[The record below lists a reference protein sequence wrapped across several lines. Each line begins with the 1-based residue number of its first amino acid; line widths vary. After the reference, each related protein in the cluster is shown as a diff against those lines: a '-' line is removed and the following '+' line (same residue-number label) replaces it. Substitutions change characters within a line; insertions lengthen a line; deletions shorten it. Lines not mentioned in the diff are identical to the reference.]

1 MKERRSTVSRLTGL
15 AEGVA
20 ASARRRQRDRAP
32 RVLLY
37 DADGHPATLPPDAP
51 GFDDIVRAA
60 GRMIELGDRAGGGAG
75 EGEEEPAAQS
85 SPLGVSVREPRTEGD
100 SGMNERRKV

>member
-15 AEGVA
+15 AEGMA

-37 DADGHPATLPPDAP
+37 DPEGHPTMLSPEAP
-51 GFDDIVRAA
+51 GFDDIVGAA
-60 GRMIELGDRAGGGAG
+60 ARMIELGEGVPG
-75 EGEEEPAAQS
+75 GEEGPASPS
-85 SPLGVSVREPRTEGD
+85 SPRGVSVRTPRRERD
-100 SGMNERRKV
+100 SE